1 MTRLP
6 ATTRFPAIQ
15 RTEARRVT
23 QLPSAHRRAGLVAAA
38 LAVALTGAC
47 RCGPKLEAV
56 AHANLDTPRA
66 TVEAFGAY
74 MRAGLHDLEYR
85 CFSADFTARNQISF
99 FTYAE
104 AREDLARSQPWLEL
118 FATPKVVA
126 EMARGDERH
135 DVDVRLAGR
144 TYRVNLVRE
153 ETFRISAGDL
163 ILAEEATDFASR
175 LALEPRASGGAD
187 LVARLPLPSA
197 DIDLSTATS
206 VVLQRRWKIDG
217 VAPLDTPD

>member
-1 MTRLP
+1 MDLSV
-6 ATTRFPAIQ
+6 
-15 RTEARRVT
+15 TEKLGVT
-23 QLPSAHRRAGLVAAA
+23 EGRRARLRTVLLAAT
-38 LAVALTGAC
+38 LGVVLTSAC

-104 AREDLARSQPWLEL
+104 AREELARSQPWLEL
-118 FATPKVVA
+118 FAAPKVVA
-126 EMARGDERH
+126 EIARGDERH

-163 ILAEEATDFASR
+163 ILAEQATDFAGR
-175 LALEPRASGGAD
+175 LALEPRAEGGAS

-197 DIDLSTATS
+197 DIDLSAATS